1 MLFMIQKHDVWQ
13 YLSSTQKDLILEG
26 AYLVDIIKPHR
37 FKDYSFLVFPYAKA
51 YEGYLKQLFL
61 DVGFIY
67 HEDYISDHFRVG
79 KYLSPHMIGR
89 LEDSSIYTK
98 IRDRATAD
106 LAKEIW
112 YVWKEGR
119 NQVIH
124 YYPHNLK
131 RLTYDEAQEMIADIL
146 SIMIKA
152 YEELKMI

>member
-1 MLFMIQKHDVWQ
+1 
-13 YLSSTQKDLILEG
+13 
-26 AYLVDIIKPHR
+26 
-37 FKDYSFLVFPYAKA
+37 
-51 YEGYLKQLFL
+51 
-61 DVGFIY
+61 
-67 HEDYISDHFRVG
+67 
-79 KYLSPHMIGR
+79 MIGR
-89 LEDSSIYTK
+89 LEDSSIYAK

>member
-1 MLFMIQKHDVWQ
+1 MIQKHDVWQ

-51 YEGYLKQLFL
+51 YEWYLKQLFL
-61 DVGFIY
+61 DVGVIY

-89 LEDSSIYTK
+89 LEDKSIYTK